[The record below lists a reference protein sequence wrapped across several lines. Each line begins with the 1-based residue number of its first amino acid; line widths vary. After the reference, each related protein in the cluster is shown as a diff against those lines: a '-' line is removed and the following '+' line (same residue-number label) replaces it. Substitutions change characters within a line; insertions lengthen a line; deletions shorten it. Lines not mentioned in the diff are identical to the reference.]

1 MQRSPE
7 APWSFWWQ
15 RRRGP
20 SLYSEPFVDELKYE
34 GFSAKR
40 QNKALCA
47 AQHDKGFSE
56 ECQGAGCAAERR
68 TRGAQFWIITLSISR
83 TVVMARNSA

>member
-1 MQRSPE
+1 VQRSPE

-34 GFSAKR
+34 GFSAKH

-56 ECQGAGCAAERR
+56 ERQGAGCAAERR
-68 TRGAQFWIITLSISR
+68 TRGAQFWIITICYLLSTR
-83 TVVMARNSA
+83 ARL

>member
-1 MQRSPE
+1 MKAE
-7 APWSFWWQ
+7 IGVA
-15 RRRGP
+15 GAML
-20 SLYSEPFVDELKYE
+20 LYSEPFVDELKYE

-56 ECQGAGCAAERR
+56 ERQGAGCAAERR

>member
-1 MQRSPE
+1 VQRSPE

-34 GFSAKR
+34 GFSAKH